1 MQRKTEENEKALI
14 GLDEMAR
21 RLAAADRIVL
31 LTHKRPDGDTLGSA
45 CALCRG
51 LRQLGKQAWLWPNPD
66 VTPRF
71 APLAEGLWA
80 PEDAEADCV
89 AAVDV
94 ADAALLPAGVQA
106 AFPQVDLSID
116 HHPSNRL
123 FARRTL
129 CRPEAAA
136 CGEIVFDL
144 LAALGCTLTP
154 DMADAVY
161 TAAATDTGCFLFN
174 NTSPYTHQVAAACM
188 TAGARWQEIND
199 RCFRRKTRAR
209 AALEGHLYAH
219 MTLLRSGRGA
229 VALLE
234 QAFLKEIGATDDDS
248 DNLASL
254 LSQLEGVEIGALL
267 TEVKGGGAW
276 KVSVRSR
283 SYDAARICAAFGGGG
298 HAGAAGCTLQGLSG
312 PAALAAITA
321 ALEAALDA

>member
-1 MQRKTEENEKALI
+1 MRTSFDAEAFEGALRT
-14 GLDEMAR
+14 LR
-21 RLAAADRIVL
+21 DRDGFVL
-31 LTHKRPDGDTLGSA
+31 LTHRRPDGDTIGSA
-45 CALCRG
+45 AALCRG

-66 VTPRF
+66 ITPRF
-71 APLAEGLWA
+71 AGLTEGLWA
-80 PEDAEADCV
+80 PENTQAGCV

-94 ADAALLPAGVQA
+94 ADRALLPANAQE
-106 AFPQVDLSID
+106 AFPVIDLAID
-116 HHPSNRL
+116 HHPSFRAYAGL
-123 FARRTL
+123 GL

-136 CGEIVFDL
+136 CGEIVYDL

-161 TAAATDTGCFLFN
+161 TAAATDTGCFVFD
-174 NTSPYTHQVAAACM
+174 NTTQYTHQVAAACM
-188 TAGARWQEIND
+188 AAGARWQEINY
-199 RCFRRKTRAR
+199 RCFRLKTRAR
-209 AALEGHLYAH
+209 AALEGQIYAG
-219 MTLLRSGRGA
+219 MTLLKDGRGA

-234 QAFLKEIGATDDDS
+234 QALLERLGATDDDC

-254 LSQLEGVEIGALL
+254 LAQVEGVEIGALL

-283 SYDAARICAAFGGGG
+283 GHDASRICAAFGGGG

-312 PAALAAITA
+312 RAAAEAMTA